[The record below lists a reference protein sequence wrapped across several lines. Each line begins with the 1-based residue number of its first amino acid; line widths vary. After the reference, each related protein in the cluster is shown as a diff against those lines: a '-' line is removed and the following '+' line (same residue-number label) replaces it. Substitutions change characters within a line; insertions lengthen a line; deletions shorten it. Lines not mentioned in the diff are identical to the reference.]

1 MRRYTII
8 RLITAA
14 FTIYMITT
22 IMFFMFRFIPGD
34 PTTMFIN
41 ENLSAE
47 DIARQKALW
56 GLDKPLLHQYLSYIK
71 NLVSGDFGVSFI
83 ENRPAMSLIS
93 GKIWNTISLMIPATI
108 VMVLLGGILGG
119 FLGWQRG
126 SRTERFGIVLSLV
139 MRSMPV
145 FWIGIIFLMIFTYWL
160 RIFPSGGMRM
170 PGTPDTGLWQTYL
183 SWDFVN
189 HLLLPLITVIFY
201 NVNGPLLLMRS
212 SMIEVKGEDFLELLR
227 AKGLREYKIIH
238 RAARNAILP
247 MVTYVAIWIGFLFE
261 GQVLIETIFAWPGI
275 GREIVNAILNYD
287 YPMVQ
292 ASFFMLSLVV
302 IVMNLIADVVY
313 GLLDPRIV
321 Y

>member
-1 MRRYTII
+1 MRRYIII
-8 RLITAA
+8 RLVTAA
-14 FTIYMITT
+14 FTLYMITT

-34 PTTMFIN
+34 PTTMFIS
-41 ENLSAE
+41 ESLSVE

-56 GLDKPLLHQYLSYIK
+56 GLDKPLLHQYLFYIK

-83 ENRPAMSLIS
+83 ENRSAMTLIS

-108 VMVLLGGILGG
+108 VTVLLGGTLGA

-126 SRTERFGIVLSLV
+126 SRMERFGVVLSMV

-170 PGTPDTGLWQTYL
+170 PGTPDTTLWQTYF

-189 HLLLPLITVIFY
+189 HLLLPLSTVIFY
-201 NVNGPLLLMRS
+201 NLNGPLMLMRS
-212 SMIEVKGEDFLELLR
+212 SMLEVKGEDFIELLR
-227 AKGLREYKIIH
+227 AKGLRERKIVH

-247 MVTYVAIWIGFLFE
+247 MVTYVAVWIGFLFE
-261 GQVLIETIFAWPGI
+261 GQVLIETIFSWPGI
-275 GREIVNAILNYD
+275 GREIVNAILHYD

-302 IVMNLIADVVY
+302 IVMNLLADVVY
-313 GLLDPRIV
+313 GYLDPRIV